1 MSERHDEHGRTPEG
15 ESEGFI
21 DRVKDFFGIRDDAD
35 ERHDAEPEYA
45 QEQPVVEGGDDVVR
59 EYDTDES
66 DTDESD
72 TDGYDTDGYDRE
84 ELQKALDEAAADGQP
99 NAESGDIDAPIGQE
113 SGGRA
118 APEGESGRGRDGSD
132 DSVETERRTRHEV
145 TRDTGDGDAPGRG
158 HAPGRDGS
166 DDSVESERRTR
177 HEVTRET
184 GGQTSESVEESQE
197 AAVDS
202 DADEADLDTETETET
217 EEDRARREEEFAR
230 EHDPEKHD
238 VAAGEEFRQ
247 PGDWTADEHGG
258 PQVQDA
264 SGEVH
269 DPGTPE
275 AERIQQQAESAGD
288 NASPGES
295 AIEEVRDGG
304 HGVGSAAPLPDG
316 RQPFGHPV
324 KAWTDTMTFVLPGE
338 DGYDAAPHEWF
349 TDGGAA
355 ERAGFRHAH
364 GG

>member
-1 MSERHDEHGRTPEG
+1 MSEQHDEHGRTPEG

-72 TDGYDTDGYDRE
+72 TDGYDRE

-132 DSVETERRTRHEV
+132 DSLET
-145 TRDTGDGDAPGRG
+145 
-158 HAPGRDGS
+158 
-166 DDSVESERRTR
+166 ERRTR

-238 VAAGEEFRQ
+238 VAAG
-247 PGDWTADEHGG
+247 
-258 PQVQDA
+258 
-264 SGEVH
+264 
-269 DPGTPE
+269 
-275 AERIQQQAESAGD
+275 
-288 NASPGES
+288 
-295 AIEEVRDGG
+295 
-304 HGVGSAAPLPDG
+304 
-316 RQPFGHPV
+316 
-324 KAWTDTMTFVLPGE
+324 
-338 DGYDAAPHEWF
+338 
-349 TDGGAA
+349 
-355 ERAGFRHAH
+355 
-364 GG
+364 